1 MTKQSEAGGEE
12 KLPKKT
18 YTMQDLMK
26 ATKDILK
33 SDNIGSKL
41 PDTAIE
47 KLSKLLAKTAIKG
60 DL

>member
-1 MTKQSEAGGEE
+1 MTKQNEAGSEE
-12 KLPKKT
+12 KPTKKT

>member
-1 MTKQSEAGGEE
+1 MMKQSEAGGEE
-12 KLPKKT
+12 KPPKKT

-33 SDNIGSKL
+33 LDNIGSKL

>member
-1 MTKQSEAGGEE
+1 MTKQSEYQGEE
-12 KLPKKT
+12 KTPKKT
-18 YTMQDLMK
+18 YTMQDLLN

-33 SDNIGSKL
+33 SDDIGRKL

-47 KLSKLLAKTAIKG
+47 KLSRLLAKTAVKG